1 MTQETV
7 RIASSYFIAAIGL
20 ALILVVDW
28 LARRYR

>member
-1 MTQETV
+1 MTHETV
-7 RIASSYFIAAIGL
+7 LIASSCFLAAIGL